1 MTKNEKKD
9 NGTDTSGTEREEDAG
24 THESADDV
32 PTLIAD
38 DPRDIADDQHEAA
51 GAEDD
56 GEDADFP
63 EDAAADGAPTARP
76 RRSFTGMAALL
87 FSLVALAGVAYLFVS
102 ADPTPELDFASPDDV
117 ARNRQSVEALSA
129 SIDALDARMESLANV
144 ESSTESARSQLE
156 ATLKGEIEA
165 LGSRLSD
172 FDSLPPRVGN
182 LENSVAAIQ
191 GVEAGAR
198 DALLLAEAEH
208 YLKLANALLTL
219 GGNVELASVA
229 LGMADDRVA
238 SIGNPSLNNVRQSI
252 SDSMTAL
259 ELAEKGDMQ
268 ENAMQLASLARLVD
282 SLPLKP
288 VEGEAEIVRDGE
300 GAEAE
305 DNPASEAWD
314 AVREAVFSAVKVTRP
329 GGEKTPLL
337 MPGTEPLV
345 RANLALQLQAAR
357 LALLRG
363 EQAIFDQS
371 LEDAD
376 AWIEQYFDTDSD
388 QVSSARAALDEIRG
402 ATLDTELPDISEPLT
417 LLRRYASLSGNAP

>member
-1 MTKNEKKD
+1 MTKNENQD
-9 NGTDTSGTEREEDAG
+9 NGADASETERDEDAG
-24 THESADDV
+24 TPERRDDV

-38 DPRDIADDQHEAA
+38 DPRDVDDDQREAA

-56 GEDADFP
+56 GADADFP
-63 EDAAADGAPTARP
+63 EDASAGIAPAARP
-76 RRSFTGMAALL
+76 RRSFLGMTALL
-87 FSLVALAGVAYLFVS
+87 FSLVALAGIAYLIVS
-102 ADPTPELDFASPDDV
+102 ADTPTELDFASPDDV
-117 ARNRQSVEALSA
+117 AQNRQRVEALAA
-129 SIDALDARMESLANV
+129 SIEAIDARMESLANV
-144 ESSTESARSQLE
+144 ESSTESARSRLE
-156 ATLKGEIEA
+156 ATLTDEIEA

-208 YLKLANALLTL
+208 YLKIANALLTL
-219 GGNVELASVA
+219 GGNIELASIA

-259 ELAEKGDMQ
+259 ELADKGDMQ
-268 ENAMQLASLARLVD
+268 ESAMQLASLARLVD

-300 GAEAE
+300 GAEDE
-305 DNPASEAWD
+305 ENPASQAWD

-388 QVSSARAALDEIRG
+388 QVGSARAALDEIRG

>member
-1 MTKNEKKD
+1 MTKNENENKD
-9 NGTDTSGTEREEDAG
+9 DGADASDTRREENAGDPAAPIDGDEHDGVDAEFPDEALAEG
-24 THESADDV
+24 T
-32 PTLIAD
+32 
-38 DPRDIADDQHEAA
+38 
-51 GAEDD
+51 
-56 GEDADFP
+56 
-63 EDAAADGAPTARP
+63 TAVRP
-76 RRSFTGMAALL
+76 RRSFLGAAALL
-87 FSLVALAGVAYLFVS
+87 LSLVALAGVAYLLLA
-102 ADPTPELDFASPDDV
+102 ADPTSDLEFASPDDV
-117 ARNRQSVEALSA
+117 ARNRQSVESLAT
-129 SIDALDARMESLANV
+129 SIEALDARMETLAKV
-144 ESSTESARSQLE
+144 ESSTESARSRLE
-156 ATLKGEIEA
+156 ATLRGEIEA
-165 LGSRLSD
+165 LDGRLSD

-191 GVEAGAR
+191 GIEAGAR

-208 YLKLANALLTL
+208 YLKIANALLTL

-238 SIGNPSLNNVRQSI
+238 SIGNPALNNVRQAI

-259 ELAEKGDMQ
+259 ELADKGDME
-268 ENAMQLASLARLVD
+268 ENAMQLASLARMVD

-288 VEGEAEIVRDGE
+288 VEGKAETVRD
-300 GAEAE
+300 AE
-305 DNPASEAWD
+305 DVNTRENPASEAWN
-314 AVREAVFSAVKVTRP
+314 AVREAVFSAVKVSRP

-376 AWIEQYFDTDSD
+376 GWIEQYFDTDSA
-388 QVSSARAALDEIRG
+388 QVESARATLDEIRS
-402 ATLDTELPDISEPLT
+402 ATLDTQLPDISEPLT

>member
-1 MTKNEKKD
+1 MTKNENETRD
-9 NGTDTSGTEREEDAG
+9 NSADTSETEREENTG
-24 THESADDV
+24 TPDN
-32 PTLIAD
+32 TG
-38 DPRDIADDQHEAA
+38 DPEAPIDNDEHEASD
-51 GAEDD
+51 AE
-56 GEDADFP
+56 FP
-63 EDAAADGAPTARP
+63 DEALAESTPTARP
-76 RRSFTGMAALL
+76 RRSFLGAAALL
-87 FSLVALAGVAYLFVS
+87 LSLVALAGVAYLILA
-102 ADPTPELDFASPDDV
+102 ADSTSELEFASPDEV
-117 ARNRQSVEALSA
+117 ARNRQSVESLAA
-129 SIDALDARMESLANV
+129 SIEALDARMETLASV
-144 ESSTESARSQLE
+144 ESSTESARSRLE

-165 LGSRLSD
+165 LDSRLSD

-208 YLKLANALLTL
+208 YLKIANALLTL

-238 SIGNPSLNNVRQSI
+238 SIGNPALNNVRQAI

-259 ELAEKGDMQ
+259 ELADKGDME

-288 VEGEAEIVRDGE
+288 VEGEAEIVRD
-300 GAEAE
+300 AE
-305 DNPASEAWD
+305 DGDTGENPASEAWN
-314 AVREAVFSAVKVTRP
+314 AVREAVFSAVKVSRP

-376 AWIEQYFDTDSD
+376 AWIEQYFDTDSV
-388 QVSSARAALDEIRG
+388 QVESARATLDEIRS
-402 ATLDTELPDISEPLT
+402 ATLDTELPDISETLT
-417 LLRRYASLSGNAP
+417 LLRRYASLSRNAP